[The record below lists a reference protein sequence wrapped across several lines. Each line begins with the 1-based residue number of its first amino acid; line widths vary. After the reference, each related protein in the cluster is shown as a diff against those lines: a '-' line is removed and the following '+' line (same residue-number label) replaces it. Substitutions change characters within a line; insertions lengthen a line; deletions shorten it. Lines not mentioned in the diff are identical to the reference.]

1 MYGAGRL
8 FGALHG
14 FTLTGAQF
22 EPLSDA
28 GLEIHAP
35 DLPGHGDTVVDPVDP
50 AATVRA
56 LGTWLA
62 SFREPVPLLGYSQ
75 GGRMA
80 LLATLQDPML
90 VDRLILVSAS
100 PGIRGE
106 ERRAE
111 RRARDE
117 VLARRIEAVGIDVF
131 LDEWLTGPATG
142 TGHLDEAIRRRD
154 RLVRM
159 DNTSTGLAAALRG
172 IGQGSQPYVG
182 DRVGTLTVPLLTV
195 SGHND
200 TQYDRLAA
208 AMASDAPDGIHRSIR
223 NAGHNVLLDAPDELA
238 SVVLE
243 FLDA

>member
-1 MYGAGRL
+1 MYGTGRT

-50 AATVRA
+50 ASTVGA
-56 LGTWLA
+56 LGEWLA
-62 SFREPVPLLGYSQ
+62 SFHEPVPLLGYSQ

-80 LLATLQDPML
+80 LLAALEYPTF

-100 PGIRGE
+100 PGIRDE
-106 ERRAE
+106 EQRAE
-111 RRARDE
+111 RRARDGA
-117 VLARRIEAVGIDVF
+117 LARRIEAVGIDVF
-131 LDEWLTGPATG
+131 LDEWLTGPITG
-142 TGHLDEAIRRRD
+142 TAHLDEAVRRRD
-154 RLVRM
+154 RLVRRG
-159 DNTSTGLAAALRG
+159 NTATGLAAALRG

-182 DRVGTLTVPLLTV
+182 DRIETLAIPLLTV
-195 SGHND
+195 SGRND
-200 TQYDRLAA
+200 TRYDRLAG
-208 AMASDAPDGIHRSIR
+208 AMASAAPDGIHRSIR
-223 NAGHNVLLDAPDELA
+223 NAGHNVLLDAPDEMA
-238 SVVLE
+238 SAVLE